1 MREKGSQKQGSKGSD
16 KVLLVDNGGWGLQL
30 DRGKEFMQNPALVL
44 RSMRSEHIPNMFG
57 FAVEIH
63 FQGSGKTK
71 PGGRVGR
78 RKKGTKNC
86 K

>member
-1 MREKGSQKQGSKGSD
+1 MRKTRGKDKRAKGTD
-16 KVLLVDNGGWGLQL
+16 IILRVDNGGWA
-30 DRGKEFMQNPALVL
+30 RYRNSGKEVMQDPALVR

-71 PGGRVGR
+71 PGERVGR